1 MKLIRWIISEFFNIQ
16 FMKFILVGFLN
27 TVVDFG
33 ILNLLMVIFRVYA
46 GWPFS
51 LFKTISFSCAVT
63 NSYFLNKFWTFQKE
77 DKAKIQEF
85 SRFLVISIIALLTN
99 VSLASLLVNKI
110 GPQFNISPILWANLS
125 AIAAVGITTLINFFG
140 YKYLVFKK
148 IKKTSC

>member
-27 TVVDFG
+27 TAVDFG

-46 GWPFS
+46 GWSFS
-51 LFKTISFSCAVT
+51 LFKAISFSCAVT

-85 SRFLVISIIALLTN
+85 SKFLIISIIALLIN
-99 VSLASLLVNKI
+99 VSLSSFLVNKI

-125 AIAAVGITTLINFFG
+125 ALVTVGVTILINFFG

-148 IKKTSC
+148 IKKAEH

>member
-27 TVVDFG
+27 TAVDFG
-33 ILNLLMVIFRVYA
+33 ILNLLMVIFRVYD
-46 GWPFS
+46 GWSFS
-51 LFKTISFSCAVT
+51 LFKAISFSCAVT

-85 SRFLVISIIALLTN
+85 SKFLIISIIALLIN
-99 VSLASLLVNKI
+99 VSLSSFLVNKI

-125 AIAAVGITTLINFFG
+125 ALVTVGVTILINFFG

-148 IKKTSC
+148 IKKAEH

>member
-27 TVVDFG
+27 TAVDFG
-33 ILNLLMVIFRVYA
+33 ILNLLMVIFRAYA

-51 LFKTISFSCAVT
+51 LFKAISFSCAVT
-63 NSYFLNKFWTFQKE
+63 NSYFFNKFWTFQKE

-85 SRFLVISIIALLTN
+85 SKFLVISIIALLTN

-110 GPQFNISPILWANLS
+110 GPQFGINLLLWANLS
-125 AIAAVGITTLINFFG
+125 AFAAVGITTLINFFG

-148 IKKTSC
+148 IKKASC

>member
-27 TVVDFG
+27 TAVDFG

-51 LFKTISFSCAVT
+51 LFKAISFSCAVT
-63 NSYFLNKFWTFQKE
+63 NSYFLNKFWTFQRE

-85 SRFLVISIIALLTN
+85 SKFLVISIIAFLTN
-99 VSLASLLVNKI
+99 VSLASFLVNKI
-110 GPQFNISPILWANLS
+110 EPQFSISPILWANLS
-125 AIAAVGITTLINFFG
+125 ALVAVGITILINFFG

-148 IKKTSC
+148 IKKGSC

>member
-1 MKLIRWIISEFFNIQ
+1 MKIIRWIIKEFFNIQ
-16 FMKFILVGFLN
+16 FMRFILVGFLN
-27 TVVDFG
+27 TAVDFG
-33 ILNLLMVIFRVYA
+33 ILNLLMVIFRVYD

-51 LFKTISFSCAVT
+51 LFKAISFSCAVT

-85 SRFLVISIIALLTN
+85 SKFLIISIIALLIN
-99 VSLASLLVNKI
+99 VSLSSFLVNKI

-125 AIAAVGITTLINFFG
+125 ALITVGVTILINFFG

-148 IKKTSC
+148 IK

>member
-27 TVVDFG
+27 TAVDFG

-51 LFKTISFSCAVT
+51 LFKAISFSCAVT

-85 SRFLVISIIALLTN
+85 SKFLIISIIALLIN
-99 VSLASLLVNKI
+99 VSLSSFLVNKI

-148 IKKTSC
+148 IKKG